1 MAKQKAMFLLKLS
14 YPVAMMIL
22 VISGFS
28 LVVSFYMG
36 MITGQSMRQLP
47 EASIASQET
56 NRPEAPDLKKEDLR
70 FFGLSEPQEDQ
81 INLDLPRLD
90 RLQQRTE
97 ALSSA
102 ANTLKNSPRPTDLLQ
117 PPELPAVATPDLK
130 LELESANEE
139 NIESV
144 DQARPSEPSSS
155 YTVQVFS
162 SKLRKNAEDVLNQL
176 REKGFPD
183 AYIHTHI
190 NQDNSVLYRVRVGKV
205 PKDKAEDRAFELR
218 RLNFIDSV
226 QITRI

>member
-117 PPELPAVATPDLK
+117 PPELPAVATPDLN
-130 LELESANEE
+130 LESANEE
-139 NIESV
+139 KMNQSIKPVLQS
-144 DQARPSEPSSS
+144 Q
-155 YTVQVFS
+155 VQVILF
-162 SKLRKNAEDVLNQL
+162 KYFLQNCEKMLRM
-176 REKGFPD
+176 
-183 AYIHTHI
+183 YSI
-190 NQDNSVLYRVRVGKV
+190 NCVR
-205 PKDKAEDRAFELR
+205 RAFLMR
-218 RLNFIDSV
+218 TYIRTLIRTIVFFTVFVWARCPKIKPKIAPLSYAA
-226 QITRI
+226 

>member
-97 ALSSA
+97 ALSSV

-117 PPELPAVATPDLK
+117 PPEHPSVATPDLN
-130 LELESANEE
+130 L
-139 NIESV
+139 
-144 DQARPSEPSSS
+144 
-155 YTVQVFS
+155 
-162 SKLRKNAEDVLNQL
+162 
-176 REKGFPD
+176 
-183 AYIHTHI
+183 
-190 NQDNSVLYRVRVGKV
+190 
-205 PKDKAEDRAFELR
+205 
-218 RLNFIDSV
+218 
-226 QITRI
+226 

>member
-47 EASIASQET
+47 EANIASQET

-102 ANTLKNSPRPTDLLQ
+102 ANTIKNSPRPTDLLQ
-117 PPELPAVATPDLK
+117 PPALPAVATPDLN

-139 NIESV
+139 NMESV

>member
-22 VISGFS
+22 LIGGFS
-28 LVVSFYMG
+28 LVISFYMG

-47 EASIASQET
+47 ETSVASQES

-70 FFGLSEPQEDQ
+70 FFGLSEPLEDQ

-117 PPELPAVATPDLK
+117 PPVLPAVATPSLS
-130 LELESANEE
+130 L
-139 NIESV
+139 
-144 DQARPSEPSSS
+144 
-155 YTVQVFS
+155 
-162 SKLRKNAEDVLNQL
+162 
-176 REKGFPD
+176 
-183 AYIHTHI
+183 IHI
-190 NQDNSVLYRVRVGKV
+190 
-205 PKDKAEDRAFELR
+205 
-218 RLNFIDSV
+218 
-226 QITRI
+226 